1 MSLLQRF
8 RRTSPADLDP
18 SEGEPDRHARIPYE
32 PALDGLRGLA
42 VLAVVLFHAE
52 LVYDGRQWFG
62 AGFLGVDAFFVLSGF
77 LITALLLVERQS
89 TGRIALGDFW
99 RRRARRLLP
108 ALFAMV
114 GVVALYAAFKA
125 DVTELAQIRRHGLA
139 SLAYL
144 ANWQFIR
151 DGSSYF
157 TQFETPSPFQHLW
170 SLAIEEQ
177 WYVFWPLAVIGVLRI
192 SKGSARAVMWVSILG
207 ALASAA
213 LMAVLFEPGS
223 DPSRVYFGTDT
234 RAQSLLVGSAFSA
247 ALISG
252 VAVPDWVARR
262 ALPFVASI
270 IAVALGVLWVTGDWQ
285 DEWYYRG
292 GFLALAVATGIVVVA
307 AVQPEGNILRSALSV
322 RPLVALGLIS
332 YGVYLW
338 HWPVF
343 LFVDRRIDLIEDW
356 SFEAITAL
364 RLAVTL
370 VVSIASYLV
379 IERPIRRGAL
389 SRRVRFA
396 PALIP
401 ITAAAL
407 VALLFVTTTT
417 SPRPTLPV
425 AEADSFV
432 GSDGPISL
440 PSRDDLEEGI
450 DPTTRPMPDGAA
462 TTDATKVLVVGDSVA
477 YTMTNGFT
485 PEIQE
490 QSDLMVWNQT
500 VLFCELAE
508 GPRLENGLQVEPS
521 DTCADREREW
531 RKDVEQ
537 FDPDVVVLQ
546 VGAWEIFNRKIDG
559 EWLGFGSGE
568 YNRYFTGVLED
579 AIETLSSGGATV
591 VLLSSPHFE
600 RSDAMSAREW
610 TQNETWRTTH
620 INELFAEVAGERED
634 TVLLPLAEWLCPDGE
649 RCVHDLATGALV
661 RYDGVHFTDD
671 GAVAAAQWLG
681 PQLRAVALS
690 ADPPSIPAPG
700 TTDPPPPTDDPPT
713 DTGSTAAP

>member
-1 MSLLQRF
+1 MSVLQRF
-8 RRTSPADLDP
+8 RRMSPADLDP

-32 PALDGLRGLA
+32 PALDGLRGLS

-52 LVYDGRQWFG
+52 LVYGGRRWFG
-62 AGFLGVDAFFVLSGF
+62 AGFLGVDAFFVISGF
-77 LITALLLVERQS
+77 LITALLLVERDG

-99 RRRARRLLP
+99 SRRARRLLP

-114 GVVALYAAFKA
+114 GAVALYALLEAEP
-125 DVTELAQIRRHGLA
+125 DELAQIRRHGLA

-144 ANWQFIR
+144 SNWQFIR
-151 DGSSYF
+151 EGTDYF
-157 TQFETPSPFQHLW
+157 AQFQAPSPFQHLW

-177 WYVFWPLAVIGVLRI
+177 WYVIWPLVVLGVLRLRR
-192 SKGSARAVMWVSILG
+192 GSARAVMWVSILG
-207 ALASAA
+207 ALGSAG
-213 LMAVLFEPGS
+213 LMAWLHESGA
-223 DPSRVYFGTDT
+223 DTSRVYFGTDT

-252 VAVPDWVARR
+252 VSVADWVARR
-262 ALPFVASI
+262 VLPLLATI
-270 IAVALGVLWVTGDWQ
+270 CALGLGYLWVTGTPT

-292 GFLALAVATGIVVVA
+292 GFLVLAVGTGLVVVA
-307 AVQPEGNILRSALSV
+307 AVQPEGNLLRSALSL
-322 RPLVALGLIS
+322 RPLVALGIIS

-338 HWPVF
+338 HWPIF
-343 LFVDRRIDLIEDW
+343 LLLDVDQLRGW
-356 SFEAITAL
+356 SPEAITAA

-370 VVSIASYLV
+370 VVSVLSYLLL
-379 IERPIRRGAL
+379 ERPIRRGAL

-401 ITAAAL
+401 VTAGVLAVALVVTTAAPRGET
-407 VALLFVTTTT
+407 VEVVQVDG
-417 SPRPTLPV
+417 SPS
-425 AEADSFV
+425 AEET
-432 GSDGPISL
+432 ISL
-440 PSRDDLEEGI
+440 PTRDDLEEGI
-450 DPTTRPMPDGAA
+450 DPTTRPMPEGAA

-490 QSDLMVWNQT
+490 TSDLMVWNQT

-521 DTCADREREW
+521 DTCADRDREW
-531 RKDVEQ
+531 RKDVTQ
-537 FDPDVVVLQ
+537 FDPDVAILQ

-559 EWLGFGSGE
+559 EWIGFGSGE
-568 YNRYFTGVLED
+568 YNEYFTELLHD
-579 AIETLSSGGATV
+579 AIDTLSSGGATV
-591 VLLSSPHFE
+591 VLLTSPHFD
-600 RSDAMSAREW
+600 RSDTMSAREW

-634 TVLLPLAEWLCPDGE
+634 TVLLPLADWLCPDGE
-649 RCVHDLATGALV
+649 SCVRDLASGALV

-690 ADPPSIPAPG
+690 ADPQPS
-700 TTDPPPPTDDPPT
+700 DPPT
-713 DTGSTAAP
+713 SDTMPTGPDPSNERESTPSR

>member
-1 MSLLQRF
+1 MSVLQRF
-8 RRTSPADLDP
+8 RRMSPADLDP

-52 LVYDGRQWFG
+52 LVYGGRQWFG

-89 TGRIALGDFW
+89 TGRVALGDFW
-99 RRRARRLLP
+99 SRRARRLLP
-108 ALFAMV
+108 ALFALV
-114 GVVALYAAFKA
+114 GAVALYAVFDAESA
-125 DVTELAQIRRHGLA
+125 ELAQIRRHGLA

-151 DGSSYF
+151 EGTSYF
-157 TQFETPSPFQHLW
+157 TQFDVPSPFQHLW

-177 WYVFWPLAVIGVLRI
+177 WYVFWPLVVMAVLRR
-192 SKGSARAVMWVSILG
+192 GSARALMWVSIAG
-207 ALASAA
+207 ALGSAV
-213 LMAVLFEPGS
+213 LMALLFEPGE

-252 VAVPDWVARR
+252 VTVPDWFARR
-262 ALPFVASI
+262 VLP
-270 IAVALGVLWVTGDWQ
+270 AVATVVTVGLGYLWVTGDWR

-307 AVQPEGNILRSALSV
+307 VVQPEGNWLRSALSW

-338 HWPVF
+338 HWPIF
-343 LFVDRRIDLIEDW
+343 LVVDREVPALRNW

-364 RLAVTL
+364 RLVVTL
-370 VVSIASYLV
+370 VVAILSYLLL
-379 IERPIRRGAL
+379 ERPIRRGAL

-407 VALLFVTTTT
+407 VALLFVTT
-417 SPRPTLPV
+417 SGAPRPTLPV
-425 AEADSFV
+425 ARADGVTGPDGQV
-432 GSDGPISL
+432 GPL
-440 PSRDDLEEGI
+440 PTRDDLAEGI
-450 DPTTRPMPDGAA
+450 DPTTRPMPADAA

-477 YTMTNGFT
+477 YTMANGFT
-485 PEIQE
+485 PEIQSA
-490 QSDLMVWNQT
+490 SDLMVWNQT
-500 VLFCELAE
+500 VLFCELPE

-521 DTCADREREW
+521 DTCADRSRVW
-531 RKDVEQ
+531 RKNVEQ

-546 VGAWEIFNRKIDG
+546 VGAWEIFNRKVDG

-568 YNRYFTGVLED
+568 YNAYFTDLLHD
-579 AIETLSSGGATV
+579 AIDTLSAEGATV

-620 INELFAEVAGERED
+620 LNELFAEVADERSD
-634 TVLLPLAEWLCPDGE
+634 TVLLPLGSWLCPDGE
-649 RCVHDLATGALV
+649 HCMHDLATGGLV

-671 GAVAAAQWLG
+671 GAIAAAQWLG
-681 PQLRAVALS
+681 PQLKAVALS
-690 ADPPSIPAPG
+690 ADGGTAPTTTPESSAPS
-700 TTDPPPPTDDPPT
+700 
-713 DTGSTAAP
+713 